1 MGTSNGQIESL
12 AQPWRRTPLIHSTIL
27 SKHAGCQIYL
37 KLENLQPSG
46 SFKSRGI
53 GHFLRSHLARSNDR
67 ESLHFYISSGG
78 NAGLACASAA
88 VLLGARA
95 TIVVPISASAYMIA
109 KLRAAGAEDVIQVG
123 ASWVEADT
131 HLREVVMAEA
141 REKGETTVYVPPFD
155 AQEVWDGHSTLVAE
169 VLEQLEGPPD
179 AIVCSVGGGGL
190 FSGIMQG
197 LDAANMSD
205 VKVLAVE
212 TEGAHSLALSLE
224 QGCLSTL
231 PAITSIATSLG
242 ARTVAAKA
250 YEYAQRD
257 SVESVV
263 LKDGDAMEGCVRF
276 ADDERIMVEPACGV
290 STALCYKDRLRARL
304 PDLTGESKVVIV
316 ICGGSNITT
325 ELLHDWA
332 KHVN

>member
-1 MGTSNGQIESL
+1 MASSNRQSNSL
-12 AQPWRRTPLIHSTIL
+12 PQPWRRTPLIHSTIL
-27 SKHAGCQIYL
+27 SKHAGCQIHL

-53 GHFLRSHLARSNDR
+53 GQFLLAHLAKANNH
-67 ESLHFYISSGG
+67 ESIHFYISSGG

-95 TIVVPISASAYMIA
+95 TIVVPTSASPYMIE
-109 KLRAAGAEDVIQVG
+109 KLRAAGAEDVVQTG

-131 HLREVVMAEA
+131 HLREVVMPEA
-141 REKGETTVYVPPFD
+141 RQRGETTVYVPPFD
-155 AQEVWDGHSTLVAE
+155 AQEVWDGHSTLVE
-169 VLEQLEGPPD
+169 EILDQLEGSPD

-197 LDAANMSD
+197 LDAASMSD

-224 QGCLSTL
+224 QGRLSTL
-231 PAITSIATSLG
+231 PAITSFATSLG

-250 YEYAQRD
+250 FEYAQRD
-257 SVESVV
+257 SVDSVV
-263 LKDGDAMEGCVRF
+263 LKDVDAMEGCVRF

-290 STALCYKDRLRARL
+290 SIALCYKDRLHSRL
-304 PDLTGESKVVIV
+304 PALTEKSKVVIV
-316 ICGGSNITT
+316 VCGGSNITT
-325 ELLHDWA
+325 ELLLNWE
-332 KHVN
+332 KQVN